1 MFPILALALISLPPQ
16 NPPPQPQSP
25 PSPLPSSLSVCSPLI
40 SEPMMLPRLLEWLDF
55 HRVTAGVARFQLYL
69 ASDHG
74 WFDASD
80 LDAIKA
86 YEAAGRLTRLK
97 FPAFDG
103 AFVSCWLW
111 QRMD

>member
-1 MFPILALALISLPPQ
+1 
-16 NPPPQPQSP
+16 
-25 PSPLPSSLSVCSPLI
+25 
-40 SEPMMLPRLLEWLDF
+40 MMLPRLLEWLDF